1 MKAAEPKA
9 RPASSSDAELV
20 KRCAGGDE
28 DAWGELIDKYK
39 NLIFS
44 IPIKYGF
51 SRDDA
56 AEVFQQVCFELLTRI
71 RHLRNPTALPKWL
84 IQVTAHRCFHWRKQ
98 SHRFVAS
105 SGHEAESTAHDG
117 AELPLSLLQEAER
130 EQALRDALARLT
142 PRCQELMQ
150 MLFFEAAPRP
160 YSEVAA
166 SLGIATGSIG
176 FIRGRCLEKLR
187 AQLEE
192 SGFA

>member
-1 MKAAEPKA
+1 MKVAEPKA
-9 RPASSSDAELV
+9 RPVSSSDAELV

-56 AEVFQQVCFELLTRI
+56 AEVFQQVCFELLTHI
-71 RHLRNPTALPKWL
+71 SHLRNPTALPKWL
-84 IQVTAHRCFHWRKQ
+84 IQVTSHRCFHWRKQ
-98 SHRFVAS
+98 GQRFVS
-105 SGHEAESTAHDG
+105 SPEHEIESPTHEA
-117 AELPLSLLQEAER
+117 AEPPLSMLQEAEKD
-130 EQALRDALARLT
+130 QALREALARLS

-150 MLFFEAAPRP
+150 MLFFEATPRP
-160 YSEVAA
+160 YREVAA

-187 AQLEE
+187 AQLEK